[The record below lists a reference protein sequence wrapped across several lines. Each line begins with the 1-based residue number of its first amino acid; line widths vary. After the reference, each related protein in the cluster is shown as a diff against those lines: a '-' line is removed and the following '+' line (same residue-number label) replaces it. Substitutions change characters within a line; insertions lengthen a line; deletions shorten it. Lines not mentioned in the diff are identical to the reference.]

1 MRFMTMV
8 KSSENSGPP
17 PQALM
22 EAIAKL
28 GEENAKAGV
37 MTEMGGLFPSVAGAR
52 VRLAGGKLTVI
63 DGPFVETKEVVEA
76 TPCLKSSRRKK
87 RSNRR
92 CASWSCTKN
101 IGQAGKERPRF
112 GRSSRGRTPIL
123 KGNSPMKFSH
133 HSLFDSSLENES

>member
-1 MRFMTMV
+1 MV

-63 DGPFVETKEVVEA
+63 DGPFVETKEVVGGYAVFEVKSKKEA
-76 TPCLKSSRRKK
+76 IEQTLRFMELHKEHWPGWEGETEIRQ
-87 RSNRR
+87 
-92 CASWSCTKN
+92 
-101 IGQAGKERPRF
+101 IFERP
-112 GRSSRGRTPIL
+112 
-123 KGNSPMKFSH
+123 
-133 HSLFDSSLENES
+133 DSDLERK